1 MDTSFPSAVVILL
14 LVMDPIGNIPLFV
27 SLLREVEATRR
38 ARVIVREC
46 AIAFTVLLAFLFTGN
61 FLLDLLALSDSSL
74 NIAGGV
80 ILFLIALRMVFRG
93 KEPLYGDQLSGEP
106 FIVPLAIPAI
116 AGPAAIATVI
126 LLMSRAPERQAEWVA
141 ALVVAIAVSLA
152 SLLFADRLSRR
163 IGERGILALERMMGL
178 VLTAMAVQM
187 LLRGIQAFVLQLR
200 NL

>member
-1 MDTSFPSAVVILL
+1 
-14 LVMDPIGNIPLFV
+14 
-27 SLLREVEATRR
+27 
-38 ARVIVREC
+38 
-46 AIAFTVLLAFLFTGN
+46 
-61 FLLDLLALSDSSL
+61 
-74 NIAGGV
+74 
-80 ILFLIALRMVFRG
+80 
-93 KEPLYGDQLSGEP
+93 
-106 FIVPLAIPAI
+106 VPLAIPAI

-141 ALVVAIAVSLA
+141 ALVVAIAVSLT